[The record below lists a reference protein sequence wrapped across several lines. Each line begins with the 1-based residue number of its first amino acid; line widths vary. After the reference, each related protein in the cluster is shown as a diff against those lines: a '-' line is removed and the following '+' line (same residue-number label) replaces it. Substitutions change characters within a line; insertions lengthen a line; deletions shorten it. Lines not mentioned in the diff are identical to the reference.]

1 NCLIVMAGQGDFEVM
16 ITGDSPAA
24 AEWLLCARNDLPDTE
39 VLVVGHHGSR
49 TSTCEAFL
57 EEIRP
62 DTALISVGYNN
73 YGHPHYEVLRRLKSC
88 HVEIHRTD
96 EEGNITVKAGGNRN
110 G

>member
-1 NCLIVMAGQGDFEVM
+1 MMTTPFPSRLIRRE
-16 ITGDSPAA
+16 S
-24 AEWLLCARNDLPDTE
+24 AEAVARAL
-39 VLVVGHHGSR
+39 
-49 TSTCEAFL
+49 
-57 EEIRP
+57 RP

-96 EEGNITVKAGGNRN
+96 EEGNITVKAGGDRN